1 MRITLQGRQRCHYHL
16 APEAAAGWCEERSGA
31 GGAGR
36 IGEFLHPLQLDPHTY
51 VVEPRAR
58 LVGRALVGVAQ
69 GGRIVEETLHLQQ
82 LAGRQRR
89 LAQLRSL
96 LPPRERLD
104 GAVVSLVDGRR
115 WCDSY
120 FHWFVDCLPRLLAAQ
135 HHQQRSGEPCRVIVP
150 ARLRPWQAHSLDLLG
165 IPPQRRLSEPA
176 VHGEGVKGA
185 GGGGLEVEQLIA
197 SVAHRWQRLGEAPF
211 DALSPW
217 AIRWLARHL
226 QQAAA
231 AESGAGA
238 HRAHGPMGGAEQRP
252 TRLYLSRRGVPSRQV
267 INEEEVQALLEPHGF
282 VTLQPER
289 LSLREQIALFQG
301 ASHIVAPHGA
311 GLTNLL
317 HCRGGW
323 VLELFQQGHG
333 LRPDFFQL
341 ACIQGLHYRHA
352 LCPSQG
358 PEHHCQVPASVIEA
372 FLAESL

>member
-16 APEAAAGWCEERSGA
+16 APEAADGEGAGQIGA
-31 GGAGR
+31 GGPGR
-36 IGEFLHPLQLDPHTY
+36 IGEFLQPLRLDPHSY
-51 VVEPRAR
+51 VLEPRAR
-58 LVGRALVGVAQ
+58 LVGRALVGVTP

-82 LAGRQRR
+82 LGARQRR
-89 LAQLRSL
+89 VAQLASL

-120 FHWFVDCLPRLLAAQ
+120 FHWFVDCLPRLIAAEHYQQ
-135 HHQQRSGEPCRVIVP
+135 HCGEPCRVIVP
-150 ARLRPWQAHSLDLLG
+150 ARLRPWQADSLDLLG
-165 IPPQRRLSEPA
+165 IPPHQRLREPA
-176 VHGEGVKGA
+176 SGQGARGA
-185 GGGGLEVEQLIA
+185 GGGGLAVERLIA

-217 AIRWLARHL
+217 AIRWLARQL
-226 QQAAA
+226 EEATAT
-231 AESGAGA
+231 EGGAGA
-238 HRAHGPMGGAEQRP
+238 HPAQAPACRP
-252 TRLYLSRRGVPSRQV
+252 DPLPARLYLSRRGVASRQV
-267 INEEEVQALLEPHGF
+267 SNEEEVRALLEPHGF
-282 VTLQPER
+282 VTIQPEG
-289 LSLREQIALFQG
+289 LSLREQIALFRG

-333 LRPDFFQL
+333 QRPDFFQL
-341 ACIQGLHYRHA
+341 ACIQGLHYRQA